1 MEDECRSTPVK
12 NQDASDREQRQ
23 QQEVD
28 DQVEANDDGMG
39 LQDGKKDKIEEW
51 TKTTN
56 KVIEIIIMKQIYWR

>member
-1 MEDECRSTPVK
+1 MGDECRSTPVK

-39 LQDGKKDKIEEW
+39 LQDGKKDKIEE
-51 TKTTN
+51 
-56 KVIEIIIMKQIYWR
+56 